1 METISFRHLRSP
13 SRVTL
18 LLAGLLSCGSDSESP
33 SNPEPGPDISG
44 DWTLVEAIHNSAAQI
59 TCGDTAVLYLSPT
72 NTGFDGT
79 ISQVGV
85 CEIPGGAVRNDGIG
99 PITKGQTSAATVGFK
114 AGGCTYQGTLFHDP
128 PDSIYGTVRC
138 ETGNGGGL
146 SLTGTWWSVTGGD
159 SVAPWLPNWKVISD
173 DQLILPGDAIGIQV
187 EVHDDRA
194 LTYVGIALGPP
205 VNIRD
210 SAAVTGKD
218 VVHTFPFRTTTAWL
232 GVTDYTVFAGD
243 WLSRRATVVAGNVG
257 VSDMIRRPLHQ
268 MDLGGMASEMAY
280 DGKRERLYV
289 GVPSQ
294 GQIKVVDLASFTDLS
309 PYNVIPPSTQAT
321 ASSVAL
327 DITPGG
333 DSLVFSPGNTEDSTA
348 IVLNLLTG
356 QTTPLGIVSAGGLRV
371 TAQNL
376 WLTQHDRLVVFGTTH
391 DQGFI
396 TYGLWGYNLANG
408 TPREY
413 SAGIGAVSES
423 GRTSDA
429 AHLSLVTYLPS
440 DCAFAF
446 DPATDVLSACH
457 PLTFAAT
464 DFQLTANQAGTRWL
478 VDAHILDENLAEIMT
493 VPSGKNT
500 PGGTI
505 SPDGLTAWYPR
516 WFGVEQIRLSDGA
529 SVERIRVP
537 NAAPFRLQILPDGKR
552 LLIDSGP
559 LTALTMVDLP

>member
-159 SVAPWLPNWKVISD
+159 SVAPRVPNWQVISD
-173 DQLILPGDAIGIQV
+173 DQYILPGDSIGIQV

-194 LTYVGIALGPP
+194 LSYVGIEVGPP

-210 SAAVTGKD
+210 SVAVTGKD
-218 VVHTFPFRTTTAWL
+218 VVHTFPFLTSAAWI
-232 GVTDYTVFAGD
+232 GETDYTIFAGD
-243 WLSRRATVVAGNVG
+243 WLGRRDMVTGVQVG
-257 VSDMIRRPLHQ
+257 VWDMIRRPLHTV
-268 MDLGGMASEMAY
+268 DLGGMASGLAY
-280 DGKRERLYV
+280 DGNRERLYV

-294 GQIKVVDLASFTDLS
+294 GQIKVVDLAGFTELS
-309 PYNVIPPSTQAT
+309 PYNVIPASTPSNAAVVTM
-321 ASSVAL
+321 

-333 DSLVFSPGNTEDSTA
+333 DSLVFSPGNTDDST
-348 IVLNLLTG
+348 VVVVNLLTG

-371 TAQNL
+371 TAQGL
-376 WLTQHDRLVVFGTTH
+376 WLTQHDRLVVFGTTY
-391 DQGFI
+391 DQGFL
-396 TYGLWGYNLANG
+396 TYGLWGYDLASQ

-413 SAGIGAVSES
+413 SAGIGAVSEG
-423 GRTSDA
+423 GRTSDG
-429 AHLSLVTYLPS
+429 AHFSLVTYLPV
-440 DCAFAF
+440 DCAFAI
-446 DPATDVLSACH
+446 DPATDALSACH
-457 PLTFAAT
+457 ALGFAAS
-464 DFQLTANQAGTRWL
+464 DLQLTANQAGTRWL
-478 VDAHILDENLAEIMT
+478 VDGHVLDQNLVEIMT
-493 VPSGKNT
+493 VPSGASSQ
-500 PGGTI
+500 GGTI
-505 SPDGLTAWYPR
+505 SPDGLTVWYPR
-516 WFGVEQIRLSDGA
+516 FFGVEQIRLSDGA

-537 NAAPFRLQILPDGKR
+537 NATPFQVKILPDGKR
-552 LLIDSGP
+552 LVIDNGP
-559 LTALTMVDLP
+559 LTKLTMVDLP